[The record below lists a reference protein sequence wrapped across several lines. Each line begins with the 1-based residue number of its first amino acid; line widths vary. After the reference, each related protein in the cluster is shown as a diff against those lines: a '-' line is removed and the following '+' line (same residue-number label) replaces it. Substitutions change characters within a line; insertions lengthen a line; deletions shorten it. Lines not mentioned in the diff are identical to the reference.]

1 MRNSNTVHRLS
12 QGSHRGQGSRRGLGG
27 LTLLYEDSDIL
38 VVNKPAGL
46 LSIATG
52 SRQDR
57 TVYWILAEYL
67 RKKGEKRR
75 PAMVHRLDRD
85 TSGVMLLVKSARDKK
100 QFMEN
105 WNDMVLTRRYTAL
118 VEGTLPTGEGS
129 IDAPLG
135 EDSSGR
141 VIVRQGGKPAVT
153 RWKLLTAG
161 SLRQGRSLHTP
172 RHVALGGSPQLYS
185 LLELELETG
194 RRNQIRAHLAHIG
207 HPVAGD
213 LKYHARSN
221 PIDRLCLHARTIV
234 FRHPGNGKVLTFDE
248 PLKFAELVPLPP
260 R

>member
-1 MRNSNTVHRLS
+1 LNYRNSKFSQARGQAPGQAKS
-12 QGSHRGQGSRRGLGG
+12 QGNRRGLGG
-27 LTLLYEDSDIL
+27 LTLLYEDSEIL

-46 LSIATG
+46 LSIAAG

-57 TVYWILAEYL
+57 TVYWIVAEYL

-75 PAMVHRLDRD
+75 PAMVHRLDKE

-105 WNDMVLTRRYTAL
+105 WNDMVIARRYVAL
-118 VEGTLPTGEGS
+118 VEGALPAGEGC

-135 EDSSGR
+135 EDRGGR
-141 VIVRQGGKPAVT
+141 VIVAPGGKPAVT
-153 RWKLLTAG
+153 RWKLRAAG
-161 SLRQGRSLHTP
+161 TLRRGGRDP
-172 RHVALGGSPQLYS
+172 IIYS
-185 LLELELETG
+185 LLGLELETG

-221 PIDRLCLHARTIV
+221 PIDRLCLHAETIV
-234 FRHPGNGKVLTFDE
+234 FCHPGNGTVLTFDE
-248 PLKFAELVPLPP
+248 PIKFTDLIIP
-260 R
+260 